1 MMFYAVSFKPLA
13 GRLALMLLLF
23 FLFYFILF
31 LHPDYFGTLDVQ
43 LDSTRS
49 FAAFVHNVNSDDA
62 SPSTFFHCF
71 WPHAV
76 LHSKVN

>member
-1 MMFYAVSFKPLA
+1 MFYAVSFKQLA
-13 GRLALMLLLF
+13 GRLAFGNVTAVFFFYFF
-23 FLFYFILF
+23 FL
-31 LHPDYFGTLDVQ
+31 HTDYFGTLDVQ
-43 LDSTRS
+43 LDLTRS
-49 FAAFVHNVNSDDA
+49 FAAFVHNVNSDNV